1 MLLCRQ
7 PCGIRA
13 SFGGYGLV
21 ANVGPLLPSTLAD
34 RLSQGELVT
43 VDLTR
48 ELPLWSSQCE
58 RLADALVAVALATV
72 AMAPIHCLLAEMP
85 VGVIF

>member
-1 MLLCRQ
+1 MLLCSQ

-48 ELPLWSSQCE
+48 ELPLWPSQCE
-58 RLADALVAVALATV
+58 RLADALVAVALA
-72 AMAPIHCLLAEMP
+72 I
-85 VGVIF
+85 VGWQKCQ